1 MPYSCL
7 QCCFNSYPPN
17 SMFKTKIWLQSFA
30 VFHAYAE
37 DSIWSSEVALIRSLG
52 RASRASCIFLL
63 ALWKASDRE
72 NKCE

>member
-1 MPYSCL
+1 MLL
-7 QCCFNSYPPN
+7 QFLS
-17 SMFKTKIWLQSFA
+17 TKWYVQDEDLAS
-30 VFHAYAE
+30 VYAE

-63 ALWKASDRE
+63 ALWKASDKE